1 MWLYEWQILQAEV
14 FPRQTA
20 CSSSTTTQCPSL
32 LSLSATIAP
41 AIPAPTTA
49 TSPRRSLVGIR
60 IVDLRLGAKIQQRD
74 EVLLETNFLILTRTK
89 LPRHHETDTHAC
101 SGAVLIECRIG
112 KTRVVTPIG
121 TAELKPGQAV
131 YLPPHTQHSLYGISE
146 CVITKTHFS
155 NQSSPERE
163 CVEKDVVQEA
173 SEESF
178 PASDA
183 PGWTAVTFS

>member
-1 MWLYEWQILQAEV
+1 MSADEILSDQSKDRPVTPNKSNKENGVTKMRDQNDEA
-14 FPRQTA
+14 
-20 CSSSTTTQCPSL
+20 
-32 LSLSATIAP
+32 
-41 AIPAPTTA
+41 
-49 TSPRRSLVGIR
+49 IR
-60 IVDLRLGAKIQQRD
+60 IVDLRLAAKIQQRD

-101 SGAVLIECRIG
+101 SGAVLIECGIG
-112 KTRVVTPIG
+112 NTRVITPIG